1 MDIGTAAAVQSAF
14 DKDMFMKLLLAQM
27 RNQDPEAPVSQAEM
41 TSQISSMAMVE
52 GMNNL
57 NTSFGSVLKLQRLLS
72 SEQMI
77 GREVEYEQNGQK
89 FSGLVQS
96 IDTTSDSI
104 TLTVDG
110 QQVPAEQI
118 TKIL

>member
-1 MDIGTAAAVQSAF
+1 MSSSVGAAVQSAF
-14 DKDMFMKLLLAQM
+14 STDTFMKLLIAELK
-27 RNQDPEAPVSQAEM
+27 NQDPQAPTSQAEM

-57 NTSFGSVLKLQRLLS
+57 NTSFSDVLKLQQLLGG
-72 SEQMI
+72 EQMI
-77 GREVEYEQNGQK
+77 GHQVEYQQNGQTA
-89 FSGLVQS
+89 SGMVQAVQV
-96 IDTTSDSI
+96 TDSGT

-110 QQVPAEQI
+110 QSVPIQQV

>member
-1 MDIGTAAAVQSAF
+1 MSGSVASAVTSAF
-14 DKDMFMKLLLAQM
+14 DKDMFMKLLIAQLK
-27 RNQDPEAPVSQAEM
+27 NQDPEAPTSQAEM

-57 NTSFGSVLKLQRLLS
+57 NTSFSDVLKLQQLLS
-72 SEQMI
+72 GEQMI
-77 GREVEYEQNGQK
+77 GREVEYLQNGQRT
-89 FSGLVQS
+89 SGLVQA
-96 IDTTSDSI
+96 IEITDEGT

-110 QQVPAEQI
+110 QSVPVEQV